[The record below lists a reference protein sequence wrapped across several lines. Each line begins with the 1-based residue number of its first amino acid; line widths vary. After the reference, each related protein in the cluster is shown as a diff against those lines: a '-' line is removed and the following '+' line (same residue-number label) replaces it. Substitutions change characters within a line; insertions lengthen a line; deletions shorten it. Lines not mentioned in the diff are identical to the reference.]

1 MEHVHLKVGLISLH
15 APHSNLHK
23 YAKHILQQSPVYL
36 LPFSLTI
43 NLLKQ
48 ELSFNW
54 LLSGWPDV
62 KISQFSHLV
71 QSA

>member
-48 ELSFNW
+48 ELSFN
-54 LLSGWPDV
+54 
-62 KISQFSHLV
+62 
-71 QSA
+71 